1 MINPVQNPDGRDRFV
16 FNYDLNGGLE
26 PDANPISAEHSEV
39 WPGGRTN
46 HYFFDLN
53 RDWLAITQPES
64 RGNIEVLK
72 EWLPQVYVDLH
83 EMGTDGTYYFAPDA
97 NPINPHLT
105 QAQQDNQSWFGKA
118 NARLFDQLGFSYFTR
133 EMYDAFYPG
142 YTASWPAYYGAIS
155 MTYENGSTRGLIV
168 KKADDTFVTY
178 RETVRRHFLTTLETC
193 DVAGQHRAELLE
205 EFWRYRKSAIEEGST
220 EPVREYILVRRG
232 DVSTVDK
239 LAQLMLEHGAE
250 VKRAADT
257 SRRTGGKFRRE
268 VT

>member
-1 MINPVQNPDGRDRFV
+1 
-16 FNYDLNGGLE
+16 
-26 PDANPISAEHSEV
+26 
-39 WPGGRTN
+39 
-46 HYFFDLN
+46 
-53 RDWLAITQPES
+53 
-64 RGNIEVLK
+64 
-72 EWLPQVYVDLH
+72 
-83 EMGTDGTYYFAPDA
+83 
-97 NPINPHLT
+97 
-105 QAQQDNQSWFGKA
+105 
-118 NARLFDQLGFSYFTR
+118 
-133 EMYDAFYPG
+133 
-142 YTASWPAYYGAIS
+142 